1 MNLICRRIVYLI
13 FVSAFFIVTPLI
25 LMYTQGY
32 RYNFAKSRVQ
42 KTGILIISSLPK
54 KAEIYLNGKLLK
66 NQSTPARIEKLLPAD
81 YEIKLTKD
89 GYHPWQKKLPVN
101 ENATTFAEDVILWKQ
116 TIPLQ
121 LATENISDWLIAP
134 EREKIALLTTD
145 NQLKILDTI
154 DGRLT
159 IPENQPPLTA
169 PELIGWS
176 NTGKKLLLKD
186 SVQQQSNYYLLNLS
200 TNSDNLSKINS
211 RNYFSVKW
219 NQQNDNLVYGL
230 DKTGLW
236 EINLFNQQEKLIF
249 TDSLDDF
256 LVTGGEIFILTGS
269 NLSRLDTPDKID
281 VQLDSTGYQLITK
294 ENGKIIAINKAR
306 QQLAILDLATPA
318 KNLQLS
324 ATGFDW
330 LNNRTLLIFND
341 WEIWIYN
348 FQDQEPKLITRLGK
362 KIAAAVWHKSGQH
375 LIFAAENELRIIEL
389 DNRESRNI
397 ITLAEVPEILK
408 LSLDPAGKN
417 IYFTG
422 HYSDQM
428 ELLKLNIR

>member
-1 MNLICRRIVYLI
+1 
-13 FVSAFFIVTPLI
+13 
-25 LMYTQGY
+25 
-32 RYNFAKSRVQ
+32 
-42 KTGILIISSLPK
+42 
-54 KAEIYLNGKLLK
+54 
-66 NQSTPARIEKLLPAD
+66 
-81 YEIKLTKD
+81 
-89 GYHPWQKKLPVN
+89 
-101 ENATTFAEDVILWKQ
+101 
-116 TIPLQ
+116 
-121 LATENISDWLIAP
+121 
-134 EREKIALLTTD
+134 
-145 NQLKILDTI
+145 
-154 DGRLT
+154 
-159 IPENQPPLTA
+159 
-169 PELIGWS
+169 
-176 NTGKKLLLKD
+176 
-186 SVQQQSNYYLLNLS
+186 
-200 TNSDNLSKINS
+200 
-211 RNYFSVKW
+211 
-219 NQQNDNLVYGL
+219 DNLVYGL

-375 LIFAAENELRIIEL
+375 LIFAAENELRVIEL